1 MPDMLEDTFNK
12 IGLVSDLD
20 IFDYELFIKERKEI
34 EKISKSLPTD
44 GVLDVSSIN
53 KLMRFVIRG
62 MNICDDWIPKLHII
76 LSSKEIERDFN
87 RSNAYINTGSEDKKL
102 TVELRK
108 CLSEVDVKYN
118 ESKLMVEKI
127 KASKMFFERKR
138 ETLKTSF
145 FVLRCQLDSYSISDK
160 GNSGEDLEY

>member
-1 MPDMLEDTFNK
+1 MTDMLEETFNK

-20 IFDYELFIKERKEI
+20 IFDYDLFIKERKEI

-44 GVLDVSSIN
+44 GILDVSTIN

-76 LSSKEIERDFN
+76 LSSKEIERDLN
-87 RSNAYINTGSEDKKL
+87 RSKAYINIGEDKKL

-108 CLSEVDVKYN
+108 CLSEVDEKYN
-118 ESKLMVEKI
+118 EAKLMAEKI
-127 KASKMFFERKR
+127 KASKTFFERKR

-145 FVLRCQLDSYSISDK
+145 FMLKSQLDSYSISDK